1 MNAPDRHAHE
11 AAVAALLNQM
21 LLFKAAS
28 LVIFRRGALIEFK
41 TELLDEKVTSFEEDG
56 HRSWQIGAFAGHHC
70 HLDLGAVREVLFDAE
85 PVSCQ
90 GGRLNYTVWFCG
102 ADDCGNPY
110 RPAALFSVT
119 LNGPYASDGTPKREI
134 IGQVYAAY
142 DALRA
147 SPLVRGSES
156 FLKLRPIPLPA

>member
-1 MNAPDRHAHE
+1 MNAPERHAHE
-11 AAVAALLNQM
+11 AAVADVLNQV

-41 TELLDEKVTSFEEDG
+41 TDLLDEKATSFEEG
-56 HRSWQIGAFAGHHC
+56 GQRSWQIGAFTGHHC

-90 GGRLNYTVWFCG
+90 GGRLNYTAWFCG
-102 ADDCGNPY
+102 AEDCGNPY
-110 RPAALFSVT
+110 RPTALFSVT
-119 LNGPYASDGTPKREI
+119 LNAPYEADGTSRREI

-156 FLKLRPIPLPA
+156 FLEARLALR

>member
-11 AAVAALLNQM
+11 AAVAELLNPV

-56 HRSWQIGAFAGHHC
+56 HRSWQIGAFTGHHC

-90 GGRLNYTVWFCG
+90 GGRLNYTVWFSG
-102 ADDCGNPY
+102 AEDCGNPY
-110 RPAALFSVT
+110 RPTALFSVT
-119 LNGPYASDGTPKREI
+119 LNAPYATDGTPRRAI

-156 FLKLRPIPLPA
+156 FLEARLALR

>member
-1 MNAPDRHAHE
+1 MNAPDRQAHE
-11 AAVAALLNQM
+11 AAVAGLLNTVLM
-21 LLFKAAS
+21 FKEAS

-41 TELLDEKVTSFEEDG
+41 TDLLDEKVSSFEEQG

-70 HLDLGAVREVLFDAE
+70 HLDLGAVTEVLFDAE

-102 ADDCGNPY
+102 AQDCGNPY
-110 RPAALFSVT
+110 RPTAMFSVT
-119 LNGPYASDGTPKREI
+119 LNAPYATDGTPRRDI
-134 IGQVYAAY
+134 IDQVYAAY

-147 SPLVRGSES
+147 SPLVRASES
-156 FLKLRPIPLPA
+156 FLQVRVHLM